1 MSQTEANRST
11 HKEKLDSGV
20 STQNSS
26 KIRGDA
32 ACRPH
37 SGEVGSEGSDAALL
51 DWILSPLKKKKK
63 KDFNLHLNS
72 TQLK

>member
-51 DWILSPLKKKKK
+51 DWTLSPLKKKKEK
-63 KDFNLHLNS
+63 KKKILIYI
-72 TQLK
+72 

>member
-51 DWILSPLKKKKK
+51 DWTFIASQKEKKKEKK
-63 KDFNLHLNS
+63 ILIYI
-72 TQLK
+72 

>member
-72 TQLK
+72 TQLR